1 MVWKSVSVKEV
12 ATDQVEIYLEERK
25 LLVEAQR
32 ASYQQFDRYVL
43 TLSTGF
49 LSLSVVFLKDI
60 FPQAILSDKGLLVT
74 SWILFCASIVTTL
87 ISFLASQ
94 FAYTRQLQITE
105 DYYVRKDEKAL
116 QAKNNWAR
124 ATSVMNIFSAAFFVL
139 AVITTV
145 LFVSLNFTK

>member
-1 MVWKSVSVKEV
+1 MDMAK
-12 ATDQVEIYLEERK
+12 DHVEIYIEERK

-32 ASYQQFDRYVL
+32 ASYQQFDKYVL

-60 FPQAILSDKGLLVT
+60 FPQAVLSDKGLLVT

-87 ISFLASQ
+87 ISFLVSQ
-94 FAYTRQLQITE
+94 FAYQRQLQITE

-116 QAKNNWAR
+116 EAKNGWAR
-124 ATSVMNIFSAAFFVL
+124 ATSLMNICSAAFFVL
-139 AVITTV
+139 AVTTTV
-145 LFVSLNFTK
+145 LFVSLNFIK